1 MTLYLTSEMVDR
13 GAMYPVGGKLYEAD
27 WSFPTTFRY
36 ISLLWSD
43 KEYREE
49 YEKGEWEYDSDEEYE
64 MTEFG
69 GEIKKRPYGDKYDE
83 WEKRK
88 IEKWWVT
95 FGKMW
100 LDGSYDRENMT
111 FPYKIINPEAPDY
124 MLVVACRFTSHGN
137 YYTDM
142 IWETEGIN
150 DDDYLLGEELGIL
163 TPRNASEIKEDVDFN
178 KMIDEKEEMDEEAEL
193 FLDEYD
199 MICEGGCKS
208 CEVIQLNETREF
220 VEVKIES
227 IGKKFALGSID
238 NRKEVFIPINV
249 LKKSSE
255 EQYSLEYF
263 KDMNE
268 VELNSRMPK
277 KYDVDTSNINY
288 GELKIGETCL
298 MDVRYTGAE
307 SNEKNIWR
315 VTKIHPKII
324 HIKGVFIPSAGK
336 KSFDIEL
343 PLQKVCGKNQDFKD
357 YRKKIVE
364 EYPLMDEF
372 WSSMD
377 YDHYCE
383 NGHKDDYKELII
395 SDKWYPTFK
404 IMNTDV
410 TNIKIFQDVIS
421 ISWPKY
427 VDCNCCSRADSCDL
441 CKHEKEPGFKRYTL
455 MSGFDTINGIV
466 RKNMC

>member
-13 GAMYPVGGKLYEAD
+13 GAMYPERGRLFDVESGWRSTEN
-27 WSFPTTFRY
+27 
-36 ISLLWSD
+36 ICLLWSD

-64 MTEFG
+64 MLEYP
-69 GEIKKRPYGDKYDE
+69 GEIKKSPCGNKYDE
-83 WEKRK
+83 WEKTK
-88 IEKWWVT
+88 IEEWWVT

-100 LDGSYDRENMT
+100 LDGSYDRENKR
-111 FPYKIINPEAPDY
+111 FPYKIINPDAPDY
-124 MLVVACRFTSHGN
+124 MFVEALNFTGRGN

-142 IWETEGIN
+142 VWETDGIN
-150 DDDYLLGEELGIL
+150 EDDYLLGEELGIL
-163 TPRNASEIKEDVDFN
+163 TPRNAPEIKEEVDFN
-178 KMIDEKEEMDEEAEL
+178 KMIDENEEINEEAAL

-208 CEVIQLNETREF
+208 CEVIQLNEIREF

-227 IGKKFALGSID
+227 IGKKFALGSI
-238 NRKEVFIPINV
+238 NGQKEVFIPINV

-268 VELNSRMPK
+268 EELGKRIPK
-277 KYDVDTSNINY
+277 KYDEKTSNINY
-288 GELKIGETCL
+288 GELKVGETCL
-298 MDVRYTGAE
+298 MDVRYTGSV
-307 SNEKNIWR
+307 SNKKNIWR
-315 VTKIHPKII
+315 VVKIHPKII
-324 HIKGVFIPSAGK
+324 HIKGIFIPSAGK
-336 KSFDIEL
+336 KSFDIEM
-343 PLQKVCGKNQDFKD
+343 PLQNVCGKNQDFKD

-372 WSSMD
+372 WASED
-377 YDHYCE
+377 YDHYC
-383 NGHKDDYKELII
+383 NNYWNDDYEKLIV
-395 SDKWYPTFK
+395 SDMWYPTFK

-410 TNIKIFQDVIS
+410 TNIKIFQDVIH
-421 ISWPKY
+421 ITWPKY
-427 VDCNCCSRADSCDL
+427 VECSCYLSDSCDL
-441 CKHEKEPGFKRYTL
+441 CKHEKEPDFKRYTL
-455 MSGFDTINGIV
+455 MSGFDSINGIV